1 MPLFRTAPTSARPS
15 RLSPLLPLLKA
26 ARPAAA
32 GKSLRFTRSLRRL
45 AMAAGATLV
54 VAGPAQAAG
63 FDNLTRLTDKGF
75 IVSAQA
81 RMLDTGETLAS
92 VNPDQ
97 QLTPAS
103 LSKLYIAGAALD
115 RFGPQYRFSTRL
127 RSTGTISGGVL
138 TGDLVLE
145 GSGDPALTSEEL
157 WRLTEELRFR
167 GIRRV
172 EGRLLISQW
181 RFGPVPCISTDR
193 CNASRRSSNAYDA
206 LLSSA
211 ASNYASWCVK
221 VMPGAGSQ
229 APARLA
235 SCDTTQPTEIFDNQV
250 TTVGAGGKSAINAR
264 RTTSNGRDTLVVT
277 GTIAADSQPR
287 SIYRAVSNPALY
299 TGELMRDILARTGIT
314 VTGGVD
320 ITSTAPPSSAAQL
333 GSVEGKPMQELLTR
347 MLNYSNNFMAD
358 QLTLALVGGSQATLR
373 QGGAKLETFASA
385 IPGHGPLTM
394 YSGSGLTSQN
404 RTSVSGLVALLDS
417 MYYRPALFPTFVA
430 GLQAPVNGP
439 MRFIRR
445 GSETFRNHVMVKTG
459 TLNNPV
465 PVRAISGYFRTQSGR
480 WGAFAVMVNGRAAV
494 PYLSWPQ
501 VLDPVAEDL
510 TAMIERN

>member
-1 MPLFRTAPTSARPS
+1 M
-15 RLSPLLPLLKA
+15 PLLPFVLSSALPRA
-26 ARPAAA
+26 MLPVFVAPARTL
-32 GKSLRFTRSLRRL
+32 SRRL
-45 AMAAGATLV
+45 ARPLRWLTLTLGTGAALFAAGQTY
-54 VAGPAQAAG
+54 AAG
-63 FDNLTRLTDKGF
+63 FDNLARLADKGF

-92 VNPDQ
+92 ISPAL

-127 RSTGTISGGVL
+127 RSTGTISDGVL
-138 TGDLVLE
+138 NGDLVLE

-172 EGRLLISQW
+172 NGRLLVSQW

-221 VMPGAGSQ
+221 VLPGVGSQ

-235 SCDTTQPTEIFDNQV
+235 SCDMTQPSETFDNQV
-250 TTVGAGGKSAINAR
+250 TTVAAGGKNAINAR
-264 RTTSNGRDTLVVT
+264 RTTTNGRDTLVVS

-299 TGELMRDILARTGIT
+299 TGYLMRDMLTRAGIS

-320 ITSTAPPSSAAQL
+320 LTSTAPPSSAVQL

-385 IPGHGPLTM
+385 IPNHGPLTM

-404 RTSVSGLVALLDS
+404 RTSVNGLIALLDS
-417 MYYRPALFPTFVA
+417 MYHRPALFPTFVA
-430 GLQAPVNGP
+430 GMQAPTNGP

-459 TLNNPV
+459 TLNQPV
-465 PVRAISGYFRTQSGR
+465 PVRAISGYFRTQNGR